1 MLLAGKKVAII
12 GAGPVGLTLARLLQ
26 QQGVA
31 VTVYERDANAQARIW
46 GGTLDL
52 EEATGQQALQQAGLL
67 AQYFAVA
74 KPMGRVIA
82 DERGTELFSTEPNT
96 INPEINRN
104 ELRKILLDSLTPG
117 TVVWGRKLTGLE
129 ARQGQWV
136 LRFEQQAEVVADV
149 VIGANGGLSSVRP
162 YVTDAEVTATGTFI
176 IQGEVGEPARTCPDV
191 YRLCRGTTHILMI
204 ADQGVS
210 LAVNPDNNGTMAYGI
225 TFKQPADWLHGP
237 GLDFRDTAAVS
248 DFLGGMFAQWGEEYR
263 QLFRA
268 TSVFVGLPAR
278 LLSVTLPWKPH
289 RPLPI
294 TLVGDAAHL
303 MPPFAGKGV
312 NIGLRD
318 AVVLADNLT
327 TGKFA
332 TVAAAIRDYEQQMV
346 GYAQAAQQETSANE
360 AALNHPSF
368 SFKNRFSR

>member
-31 VTVYERDANAQARIW
+31 VAVYERDTNAQARIW

-52 EEATGQQALQQAGLL
+52 EEATGQQALHQAGLL
-67 AQYFAVA
+67 AHYFAAA

-82 DERGTELFSTEPNT
+82 DDQGTVFFSTEPNPV
-96 INPEINRN
+96 NPEINRN
-104 ELRKILLDSLTPG
+104 ELRKILLASLAPG
-117 TVVWGRKLTGLE
+117 TVAWDRQLTGLE
-129 ARQGQWV
+129 AHEGKWV
-136 LRFEQQAEVVADV
+136 LRFAQPAEAVADV

-162 YVTDAEVTATGTFI
+162 YVTDAEVAATGTFI
-176 IQGEVGEPARTCPDV
+176 IQGEVAEPARTCPDV
-191 YRLCRGTTHILMI
+191 YHLCGETTHILMTACHGI
-204 ADQGVS
+204 S
-210 LAVNPDNNGTMAYGI
+210 LVVNPDNNGTMAYGV
-225 TFKQPADWLHGP
+225 TFKEPADWQNGP
-237 GLDFRDTAAVS
+237 GLNFRDPAGIS
-248 DFLGGMFAQWGEEYR
+248 DFLCAMFAQWSQGYQ

-278 LLSVTLPWKPH
+278 LLSVETPWKST

-312 NIGLRD
+312 NTGLRD
-318 AVVLADNLT
+318 ALVLAANLT
-327 TGKFA
+327 TGTFA
-332 TVAAAIRDYEQQMV
+332 TVEAAIRDYEQQMV
-346 GYAQAAQQETSANE
+346 GYAQAAQRETSENE

>member
-31 VTVYERDANAQARIW
+31 VVVYERDANAQARIW

-67 AQYFAVA
+67 AHYFAA
-74 KPMGRVIA
+74 ARPMGRVVA
-82 DERGTELFSTEPNT
+82 DERGTVFFSTEPNT
-96 INPEINRN
+96 ANPEINRN
-104 ELRKILLDSLTPG
+104 ELRKLLLASLTPD
-117 TVVWGRKLTGLE
+117 TVVWDHKLTALE
-129 ARQGQWV
+129 ARQGRWV
-136 LRFEQQAEVVADV
+136 LRFGQTEAAADV

-162 YVTDAEVTATGTFI
+162 YVTDAEVVATGTFI
-176 IQGEVGEPARTCPDV
+176 IQGEVADPARTCPDV
-191 YRLCRGTTHILMI
+191 YRLCGGTTHILMS
-204 ADQGVS
+204 ADQGIS
-210 LAVNPDNNGTMAYGI
+210 LAVNPDNNGTMAYGV
-225 TFKQPADWLHGP
+225 TFKQPADWQHGP
-237 GLDFRDTAAVS
+237 GLDFRDTAATS
-248 DFLGGMFAQWGEEYR
+248 DFLCGLFAQWSEGYR

-278 LLSVTLPWKPH
+278 LLSVALPWKPV

-312 NIGLRD
+312 NTGLRD
-318 AVVLADNLT
+318 AVVLANNLT
-327 TGKFA
+327 TGTFA

-360 AALNHPSF
+360 AALTQPDF

>member
-1 MLLAGKKVAII
+1 MLLQGKKVAII

-26 QQGVA
+26 QQEGS

-52 EEATGQQALQQAGLL
+52 EEATGQLALHQAGLL
-67 AQYFAVA
+67 AHYFAAA

-82 DERGTELFSTEPNT
+82 DEQGTVFFATEPNAA
-96 INPEINRN
+96 NPEINRN
-104 ELRKILLDSLTPG
+104 ELRKILLNSLAPG
-117 TVVWGRKLTGLE
+117 TVVWNRQLTGL
-129 ARQGQWV
+129 AAHQGKWV
-136 LRFEQQAEVVADV
+136 LRFEQVMAEADV
-149 VIGANGGLSSVRP
+149 VIGANGGLSSVRS

-176 IQGEVGEPARTCPDV
+176 IQGEVMEPTRTCPDI
-191 YRLCRGTTHILMI
+191 YHLCGGTTHILMS
-204 ADQGVS
+204 AQQGIS
-210 LAVNPDNNGTMAYGI
+210 LVVNPDNNGTMAYGV
-225 TFKQPADWLHGP
+225 TFKQPADWQHGP
-237 GLDFRDTAAVS
+237 GLNFRDPAGIR
-248 DFLGGMFAQWGEEYR
+248 DFLGGMFAHWSEGYQ

-278 LLSVTLPWKPH
+278 LLSVAAPWKPT

-312 NIGLRD
+312 NTGLRD

-327 TGKFA
+327 TSKFA
-332 TVAAAIRDYEQQMV
+332 TVEAAIADYEQQMAE
-346 GYAQAAQQETSANE
+346 YAQAAQQETSANE
-360 AALNHPSF
+360 AALNQPSF